1 MRVLTTT
8 LCYPTPAEPDRGIFI
23 QRRAVA
29 LARIGHDVDVISPQ
43 PWCPL
48 LRCGTGVPGSAA
60 RLPAVADGSPVWLS
74 EQISCQ
80 QRDLLPTRYPRMFS
94 IPVIGWATDGF
105 AYARALYRAIADSRG
120 AGRAPYDLIDAH
132 FEYPDGVGAYLA
144 GRRLGIPVVVT
155 VRGKIVSLA
164 RKPGRRV
171 QIRSMLRRVAGII
184 AVSESLARCVREVAG
199 DDLHVDVIP
208 NGVDT
213 SIFHPMDRD
222 NARRQLGWDLRTR
235 YVLAVGHLQRLKG
248 FDRLIEVWPA
258 VQNACGDVRLVLV
271 GSRRGESNFAAG
283 LLADINRI
291 NRTIHPPSAEPS
303 IQKIS
308 NLRSQILFLGPQ
320 EPDRL
325 NLMYNAADVLANSS
339 RSEGWCNAIA
349 ESLAAGTPVV
359 ATDVGGNREQI
370 RSPHLGIIV
379 PDGDATSL
387 GSAIVAALGRPWDR
401 PAIAEAGARRSWQ
414 QVACE
419 VQAVFERVLA
429 SRPAA
434 VRPRRTEARPRRA
447 AAATIAEVPE

>member
-8 LCYPTPAEPDRGIFI
+8 LCYPTPAEPERGIFI

-48 LRCGTGVPGSAA
+48 LRCGTGV
-60 RLPAVADGSPVWLS
+60 SPVWLS

-80 QRDLLPTRYPRMFS
+80 QRDPLPTRYPRMFS

-164 RKPGRRV
+164 RKPGRRA

-222 NARRQLGWDLRTR
+222 DARRQLGWDLRAR

-303 IQKIS
+303 IQ
-308 NLRSQILFLGPQ
+308 FLGPQ
-320 EPDRL
+320 TPDRL

-370 RSPHLGIIV
+370 LSPHLGIIV

-401 PAIAEAGARRSWQ
+401 PAIAESGARRSWQ

>member
-23 QRRAVA
+23 QRRAAA
-29 LARIGHDVDVISPQ
+29 LAHIGHDVDVISPQ

-48 LRCGTGVPGSAA
+48 LRSDHIPC
-60 RLPAVADGSPVWLS
+60 
-74 EQISCQ
+74 EQ
-80 QRDLLPTRYPRMFS
+80 RAPLPTRYPRMFS
-94 IPVIGWATDGF
+94 VPVVSWATDGF
-105 AYARALYRAIADSRG
+105 AYAQALHRAIADSRG

-132 FEYPDGVGAYLA
+132 FEYPDGVGACLA

-164 RKPGRRV
+164 RKPGRRA

-184 AVSESLARCVREVAG
+184 AVSESLAHCVREVAG
-199 DDLHVDVIP
+199 DGLHVDVIP
-208 NGVDT
+208 NGVDA
-213 SIFHPMDRD
+213 SIFHPVDRGD
-222 NARRQLGWDLRTR
+222 ARRQLGWTLQAR

-248 FDRLIEVWPA
+248 FDRLIEIWPA
-258 VQNACGDVRLVLV
+258 VRNACGDVRLVLV
-271 GSRRGESNFAAG
+271 SSRRGEADFAAG
-283 LLADINRI
+283 LFADIDRI
-291 NRTIHPPSAEPS
+291 NRAIRPPSTELS
-303 IQKIS
+303 IQ
-308 NLRSQILFLGPQ
+308 FLGPQ
-320 EPDRL
+320 TPDRL
-325 NLMYNAADVLANSS
+325 NLMYNAADVMASTS
-339 RSEGWCNAIA
+339 RSEGWCNAIT

-379 PDGDATSL
+379 PDGDAASL
-387 GSAIVAALGRPWDR
+387 RGAIVDSLGRPWDR
-401 PAIAEAGARRSWQ
+401 LAISETGARRSWQ

-434 VRPRRTEARPRRA
+434 ARTRRTEVRPHPTVP
-447 AAATIAEVPE
+447 ATIAEVPE

>member
-23 QRRAVA
+23 QRRAAA
-29 LARIGHDVDVISPQ
+29 LAQIGHDIEVISPQ

-48 LRCGTGVPGSAA
+48 LRCGTGV
-60 RLPAVADGSPVWLS
+60 SPVWLS

-80 QRDLLPTRYPRMFS
+80 QRDPLPTHYPRMFS
-94 IPVIGWATDGF
+94 IPIVGWATDGL
-105 AYARALYRAIADSRG
+105 AYARALHRAIADSSG
-120 AGRAPYDLIDAH
+120 TGRAAYDLIDAH
-132 FEYPDGVGAYLA
+132 FEYPDGVGAWLA

-164 RKPGRRV
+164 RKSGRRA

-184 AVSESLARCVREVAG
+184 AVSESLAHCVREVAG
-199 DDLHVDVIP
+199 EGVYVDVIP
-208 NGVDT
+208 NGVDA
-213 SIFHPMDRD
+213 SIFHPIDRD
-222 NARRQLGWDLRTR
+222 DARRQLGWNLQAR

-248 FDRLIEVWPA
+248 FDRLIEIWPA
-258 VQNACGDVRLVLV
+258 VQTACGDVRLILV
-271 GSRRGESNFAAG
+271 GSRRGESDFAAG
-283 LLADINRI
+283 LFADIDRTNRAI
-291 NRTIHPPSAEPS
+291 RLPSTEPS
-303 IQKIS
+303 IQ
-308 NLRSQILFLGPQ
+308 FLGLQ
-320 EPDRL
+320 EPKRL

-379 PDGDATSL
+379 PDGDAASL
-387 GSAIVAALGRPWDR
+387 RIAIVDSLSRPWNR
-401 PAIAEAGARRSWQ
+401 LAISETGSRRSWR
-414 QVACE
+414 QVAGE

-429 SRPAA
+429 SCPAA
-434 VRPRRTEARPRRA
+434 AGTRRTEVRPCQA